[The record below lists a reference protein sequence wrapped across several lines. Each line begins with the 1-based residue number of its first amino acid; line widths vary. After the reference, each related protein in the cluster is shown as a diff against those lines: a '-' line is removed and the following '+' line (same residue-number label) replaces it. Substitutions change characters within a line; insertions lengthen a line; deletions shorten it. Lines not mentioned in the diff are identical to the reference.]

1 MSTYGAYIWSI
12 GRSTPI
18 SIRTKIFQKYFFKQ
32 NQIRYKNIIWRNF
45 SRLEMIEH
53 LWKPSLTSLG
63 LCSVQIWFIEKFE
76 LWYFWNNFLPVNA
89 SDPKW
94 IYFRKNSSM
103 RSFWDLIRPLN
114 YVSLKSYDWR
124 KMSTHKSLNVWIGPR
139 FEINSQSP
147 LFDITFPFQFSKEIS
162 EKLFSNLM
170 TLMNL
175 RIWITFF
182 WIIFATIG
190 CQN

>member
-1 MSTYGAYIWSI
+1 MSTYDTYIWSI

-32 NQIRYKNIIWRNF
+32 NQVRYESIIRRNF

-53 LWKPSLTSLG
+53 LRKPSLTCLD

-94 IYFRKNSSM
+94 IYFRKSSSM
-103 RSFWDLIRPLN
+103 RSFWDLIWPLD
-114 YVSLKSYDWR
+114 YCSLQSYDLR
-124 KMSTHKSLNVWIGPR
+124 KDVDPKIVECLNRTKVWD
-139 FEINSQSP
+139 Q
-147 LFDITFPFQFSKEIS
+147 
-162 EKLFSNLM
+162 
-170 TLMNL
+170 
-175 RIWITFF
+175 
-182 WIIFATIG
+182 
-190 CQN
+190 